1 MHYTDDDAFPEV
13 TDQMLL
19 AARPGLRPYTLVIL
33 KAGPKYEPLGP
44 NPDWSKGVG
53 KIIWQHGK
61 RNLAMRLAGLMPIVC
76 PVSDDTEVKGI
87 GIFDASL
94 EDADRAMAA
103 DPGVRAGVFTY
114 ELHPTRSFAGSA
126 LA

>member
-1 MHYTDDDAFPEV
+1 
-13 TDQMLL
+13 MLL
-19 AARPGLRPYTLVIL
+19 AARPALRPYTLVIL
-33 KAGPKYEPLGP
+33 KAGPRYEPLGP

-53 KIIWQHGK
+53 EIIWQHDT
-61 RNLAMRLAGLMPIVC
+61 RNRDTPLARQTTIVC
-76 PVSDDTEVKGI
+76 PVFDDTEVKGI
-87 GIFDASL
+87 GIFDANL

-114 ELHPTRSFAGSA
+114 ELHPTRSFSGSA